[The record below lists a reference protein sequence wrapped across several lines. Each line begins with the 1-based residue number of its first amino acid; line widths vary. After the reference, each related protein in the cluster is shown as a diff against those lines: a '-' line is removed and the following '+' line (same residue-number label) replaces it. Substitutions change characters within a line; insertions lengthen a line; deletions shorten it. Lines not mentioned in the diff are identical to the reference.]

1 MSRVAVLGVTGM
13 LGAAVYTHLYRL
25 GRNDVFGTWHSTR
38 PIFSDKNHRFVQ
50 YEVKSGYRSLLQLLS
65 GVQVV
70 VNCTAVLN
78 SGFERMDSHQV
89 REGFMVNSI
98 FPKTLAEVAEN
109 LGIRVLSISS
119 DAVFNTNYATERI
132 ESERPTPM
140 TLYGWSKLLGEIESR
155 NVINLRTSVIGRD
168 PHKHKGLLEWFLAL
182 PQGTTIQGYSDS
194 LWQGVTT
201 PQLASLVA
209 DLVNEE
215 NYSAA
220 RKESGVFHYCPNPA
234 ITKYDLLC
242 LFAKVFEKRVQ
253 ITPSPRPGGQSDQTM
268 RTHFSIL
275 NRISSQEKSLEA
287 SLLDLNVICFE

>member
-1 MSRVAVLGVTGM
+1 MSRVAVLGATGM
-13 LGAAVYTHLYRL
+13 LGAAVYAHLHNL
-25 GRNDVFGTWHSTR
+25 GRYDVFGTWHSTR
-38 PIFSDKNHRFVQ
+38 PIVPDKNHRFVQ
-50 YEVKSGYRSLLQLLS
+50 YDVKSGYRSLLQLLS

-70 VNCTAVLN
+70 VNCAAVLN
-78 SGFERMDSHQV
+78 SAFERVDSQQI

-98 FPKTLAEVAEN
+98 FPKTLAEVAES

-119 DAVFNTNYATERI
+119 DAVFNTGRGTERI

-140 TLYGWSKLLGEIESR
+140 SLYGWSKLLGEIESR

-168 PHKHKGLLEWFLAL
+168 PHNHKGLLEWFLAL
-182 PQGTTIQGYSDS
+182 PQGAAIQGYTDA

-201 PQLASLVA
+201 TQLAGLVA

-234 ITKYDLLC
+234 ITKYALLC
-242 LFAKVFEKRVQ
+242 LFAKVFEKKIQ
-253 ITPSPRPGGQSDQTM
+253 ITPSLRPGGRSDQTM
-268 RTHFSIL
+268 KSRFSIL
-275 NRISSQEKSLEA
+275 HRISIQEKNLEA
-287 SLLDLNVICFE
+287 SLFDLRVNRFE